1 MDIAFAGFSL
11 KVRERLLSGPGGPVE
26 IGARAIDVLHVLLEK
41 HSEVVSKDELLST
54 VWPGSIVEE
63 NALQAQISALRK
75 SLGPSLIV
83 TVHGR
88 GYRYAGPPPRP
99 MGGDAQTIE
108 REDRKPVVAVLPF
121 ATLSADPDQ
130 QYFSD
135 GITEDIIDRLS
146 RFRNLAVIGSH
157 TTFALRAAGTSHSGM
172 TKRLAAD
179 YVVTGNVRRSGDHIR
194 IAARLADA
202 ARETVLW
209 AEHYD
214 RPVGELF
221 SIHDELAGIIASML
235 SRHVEADIGSR
246 PPIEDVTSYELVLK
260 GMTHFRNFSVENQ
273 EMAAVYFR
281 RALEINPRQ
290 RGGLPGSLSLSY
302 CAVADAVFA

>member
-1 MDIAFAGFSL
+1 M
-11 KVRERLLSGPGGPVE
+11 
-26 IGARAIDVLHVLLEK
+26 
-41 HSEVVSKDELLST
+41 
-54 VWPGSIVEE
+54 
-63 NALQAQISALRK
+63 
-75 SLGPSLIV
+75 
-83 TVHGR
+83 
-88 GYRYAGPPPRP
+88 
-99 MGGDAQTIE
+99 
-108 REDRKPVVAVLPF
+108 LPF

-172 TKRLAAD
+172 TERLAAD

-214 RPVGELF
+214 RPVGEILQH
-221 SIHDELAGIIASML
+221 S
-235 SRHVEADIGSR
+235 
-246 PPIEDVTSYELVLK
+246 
-260 GMTHFRNFSVENQ
+260 
-273 EMAAVYFR
+273 
-281 RALEINPRQ
+281 
-290 RGGLPGSLSLSY
+290 
-302 CAVADAVFA
+302 